1 MAPMPPMPPRAH
13 TPSGWRSKLH
23 GDSIDVALFQ
33 RRGGPPTFVPP
44 GGRGVEKTLGGAA
57 LSAVAGHS
65 AEALERRGRGGV
77 SRWSAAGQQIPS
89 RGVVAVG
96 ARHVAGLVGEPTESV
111 Q

>member
-44 GGRGVEKTLGGAA
+44 GGRGVEKPLGGAD
-57 LSAVAGHS
+57 LSAVGRHGRES
-65 AEALERRGRGGV
+65 LERRGGGGV
-77 SRWSAAGQQIPS
+77 SRWSSADQQIPS

-96 ARHVAGLVGEPTESV
+96 ARHVAGLVGEATESG
-111 Q
+111 